1 MICLENVTKTYTTTR
16 GAIKALTG
24 TNLRVEKGEF
34 VVICGPSG
42 SGKTTLL
49 MAIAAM
55 LRPTTGTIFV
65 EQHNLYAMS
74 GRARA
79 KFRAQ
84 NIGFVFQEFALVP
97 YLTLAENIALAAGP
111 IANGGS
117 CARAL
122 DLIDKFGLSTR
133 SHHKPAELSVGEKQ
147 RTAVARAL
155 MNKPKIVLAD
165 EPTGN
170 LDSDNAATVLAD
182 LADFNQAGGTV
193 LLVTHGPTAE
203 QHASRMI
210 RLQQGRIM

>member
-1 MICLENVTKTYTTTR
+1 MVCIENVTKTYTT
-16 GAIKALTG
+16 GQGSINALAG
-24 TNLRVEKGEF
+24 INLRVEKGEF

-49 MAIAAM
+49 MTMAAM

-97 YLTLAENIALAAGP
+97 YLTVAENIALAAGA
-111 IANGGS
+111 IANAAS
-117 CARAL
+117 STRAL
-122 DLIDKFGLSTR
+122 DLIDKFGLSAR
-133 SHHKPAELSVGEKQ
+133 SHHKPAELSAGEKQ

-155 MNKPKIVLAD
+155 LNKPGIVLAD

-182 LADFNQAGGTV
+182 LTDFNRAGGTV
-193 LLVTHGPTAE
+193 LLATHGPTAQ
-203 QHASRMI
+203 QHATRMI
-210 RLQQGRIM
+210 RLEQGRIV

>member
-1 MICLENVTKTYTTTR
+1 MVCLENVTKTHTTTR
-16 GAIKALTG
+16 GSIKALVG
-24 TNLRVEKGEF
+24 IDLRVEKGEF

-49 MAIAAM
+49 MIIAAM
-55 LRPTTGTIFV
+55 LRPTTGTICV

-97 YLTLAENIALAAGP
+97 YLTVAENITLAAGA
-111 IANGGS
+111 IGKGGS
-117 CARAL
+117 CAGAL
-122 DLIDKFGLSTR
+122 DLIDKFGLSAR
-133 SHHKPAELSVGEKQ
+133 SRHKPAELSVGEKQ

-155 MNKPKIVLAD
+155 LNKPKIVLAD

-182 LADFNQAGGTV
+182 LADFNRAGGTV
-193 LLVTHGPTAE
+193 LLATHGPAAE

-210 RLQQGRIM
+210 RLQQGRIV